1 MQWRIADELT
11 LLNHLQCHYIS
22 GLWFNCEPTEVKA
35 RSLGFIFVVGSI
47 QHDVIKT
54 SKEAINICSLTGARC

>member
-1 MQWRIADELT
+1 MQWHIADELT

-22 GLWFNCEPTEVKA
+22 GLWFNCEPTEVQA

-47 QHDVIKT
+47 LHDVIKN
-54 SKEAINICSLTGARC
+54 SK